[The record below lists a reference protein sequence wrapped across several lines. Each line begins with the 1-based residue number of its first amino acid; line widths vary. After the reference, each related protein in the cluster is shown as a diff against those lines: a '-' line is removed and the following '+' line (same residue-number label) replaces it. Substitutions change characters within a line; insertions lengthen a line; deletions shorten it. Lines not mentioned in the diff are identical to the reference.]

1 MEPLAKYAKKE
12 GRQFSLRK
20 TGAGREPAL
29 PALTKAG
36 SEMIRVSRLTGL
48 WWDREPF
55 QSTEIARSQGQK
67 WPWENG
73 RRLGCNGK
81 TSGPH
86 PLDSGLQPFSQS
98 TPVGQ

>member
-36 SEMIRVSRLTGL
+36 SEMIRASRLTGL

-55 QSTEIARSQGQK
+55 QSTEIVRSPRAEMAMG
-67 WPWENG
+67 E
-73 RRLGCNGK
+73 GK
-81 TSGPH
+81 EA
-86 PLDSGLQPFSQS
+86 GL
-98 TPVGQ
+98 